1 MTLDLK
7 EAIGMQI
14 SGKQRRILISLY
26 WISVFLYWFS
36 LYVYAPT
43 LPLYVQSKTANLT
56 IVGVVLA
63 QYGLWQLISRFPF
76 GFLADYLGRRKL
88 IIIAGF
94 LFGALGAWL
103 LANAN
108 STETLIVARAI
119 TGLSAAIW
127 ALLLVV
133 FSNLFPPS
141 ETLRATAL
149 LTLAN
154 STGRMLA
161 SSLNGPLNALGGYS
175 LAFYMGSGAAV
186 LAMLVILPAHETR
199 APSQSPSLNNLI
211 RVFKRRDVLLP
222 SLLDTL
228 IQFGIWCSTFG
239 FFPIL
244 IKKLGGNDIVQS
256 LLIALNLGALVA
268 GNLIITRLIKKVPSR
283 WLILVSLGTMV
294 GGIWTAAVAPNL
306 TWMVVAQLLTGISMG
321 FGYPLL
327 MGMSIENVDET
338 DRNTAMVL
346 HQSIYAVGMIAGPWL
361 GGLLGDAL
369 GVQPMFWVIGAITLV
384 FGLICF
390 RFLSP
395 R

>member
-1 MTLDLK
+1 
-7 EAIGMQI
+7 
-14 SGKQRRILISLY
+14 
-26 WISVFLYWFS
+26 
-36 LYVYAPT
+36 
-43 LPLYVQSKTANLT
+43 
-56 IVGVVLA
+56 
-63 QYGLWQLISRFPF
+63 
-76 GFLADYLGRRKL
+76 
-88 IIIAGF
+88 
-94 LFGALGAWL
+94 
-103 LANAN
+103 
-108 STETLIVARAI
+108 
-119 TGLSAAIW
+119 
-127 ALLLVV
+127 LLLVV

-244 IKKLGGNDIVQS
+244 IKKLGGNDIIQS

-283 WLILVSLGTMV
+283 WLILVSLGAMV

-327 MGMSIENVDET
+327 MGMSIEKVDET

-369 GVQPMFWVIGAITLV
+369 GVQPMFWVIGAVTLV